1 LFADAHEEGK
11 DYKLLVVDSSTEL
24 FRINFQ
30 GRGRGELADRQ
41 QKLGQFLARLTQ
53 IAEEFDCA
61 VLITNQVT
69 ADPGAASMFVQDAKK
84 PIGGHVMAHACC
96 TRLSL
101 RKGRGEQR
109 IMKIMDSPMLKES
122 EAIYEIQQGGITD
135 PTESNFLLSP
145 TLLADLS
152 RIRSSL

>member
-1 LFADAHEEGK
+1 LFADAHEDGR
-11 DYKLLVVDSSTEL
+11 DYKLLIVDSATAL
-24 FRINFQ
+24 YRINFQ
-30 GRGRGELADRQ
+30 GRGELADRQ
-41 QKLGQFLARLTQ
+41 QKLGQFLAKLTA

-61 VLITNQVT
+61 VLVTNQVT

-84 PIGGHVMAHACC
+84 PIGGHVMAHACT

-122 EAIYEIQQGGITD
+122 EAIYEIQQGGIND
-135 PTESNFLLSP
+135 PTE
-145 TLLADLS
+145 
-152 RIRSSL
+152 